1 MCSICLTAPSFLHC
15 FIKLF
20 LYQQILWHLFPCQVI
35 FAPTAGSNYGSFSMN
50 FHSIRNVEVRFFLY
64 VYIQR
69 YFIYVF
75 IYSFLCILY
84 LLLPSV
90 KHFVSKNIAKEEF
103 RLYLNQGIELRR
115 FWFVF
120 VFYLHYQ
127 SIKSYQDEFQI
138 PWLWRNDVIN
148 MSRAWV
154 LCTVGISNVEIAML
168 VILIVINKF
177 IYPWLFFELFL
188 SQ

>member
-103 RLYLNQGIELRR
+103 RLYLLRY
-115 FWFVF
+115 WT
-120 VFYLHYQ
+120 Q
-127 SIKSYQDEFQI
+127 K
-138 PWLWRNDVIN
+138 
-148 MSRAWV
+148 V
-154 LCTVGISNVEIAML
+154 LIRVC
-168 VILIVINKF
+168 
-177 IYPWLFFELFL
+177 FL
-188 SQ
+188 SPLSIDKIISRWVSNSMTLEKWCDQHVTSMGLVYCSDQQCRNRHACDINCDK